1 MYTHIYI
8 YLSYRHTY
16 VFQHIPPQTCL
27 FPSLGTTFPSWVPG
41 QGGSPKTFQFF
52 PCRPSSSPNDGFFCF
67 FGFFFWETPCFF
79 SHGQHVRTT
88 VMISTGHHFF
98 LVANTSQ
105 SWEMSKSQQ
114 GSSSEDV
121 QSLIIFL
128 PKNLGLARQRRL
140 QQLQAEGLLE
150 VYSKKTQQPTR
161 LSDCSECWNV
171 ILVCHAKKSEVHV
184 RICIYIYI
192 YRVYVYK
199 NIFSISC
206 GYKHMFHN

>member
-1 MYTHIYI
+1 
-8 YLSYRHTY
+8 
-16 VFQHIPPQTCL
+16 
-27 FPSLGTTFPSWVPG
+27 
-41 QGGSPKTFQFF
+41 
-52 PCRPSSSPNDGFFCF
+52 
-67 FGFFFWETPCFF
+67 
-79 SHGQHVRTT
+79 
-88 VMISTGHHFF
+88 
-98 LVANTSQ
+98 
-105 SWEMSKSQQ
+105 MSKSQQ

-192 YRVYVYK
+192 YIEYMYIKIYLVYHVDT
-199 NIFSISC
+199 NICSITKEKAPCSTTSLMLANC
-206 GYKHMFHN
+206 ASPWTKS